1 MVPAPGRQCTWLG
14 HWCSPSLDG
23 RKRGEHTG
31 ECEAVA
37 TKRGTK
43 RRLKNRD
50 AARKSRQKQTER
62 ADELHQE
69 LLTLEASNS
78 ALEKEIKALKKE
90 IRHYNSALERH
101 RPFCVLR
108 GSVQVDALQTST
120 SVTSKAEL
128 GENPHPM
135 PSSDLVP
142 SSLFTHAPHS
152 LFSNDAHIELPSS
165 TFSTL
170 HPEDI
175 LSVTSEMFPV
185 EDPGAPPLDPHKY
198 KNALISAQTNGD
210 GTLKPSQITPTLRSL
225 PCSIPV
231 PPNTPDG
238 FFPLNTPLVEPY
250 PEELSLSSFLE
261 ENDWILNADNNSTTL

>member
-1 MVPAPGRQCTWLG
+1 MIILQDC
-14 HWCSPSLDG
+14 
-23 RKRGEHTG
+23 K
-31 ECEAVA
+31 
-37 TKRGTK
+37 
-43 RRLKNRD
+43 
-50 AARKSRQKQTER
+50 
-62 ADELHQE
+62 E

-170 HPEDI
+170 QPEDI
-175 LSVTSEMFPV
+175 LSVTSEMFPI
-185 EDPGAPPLDPHKY
+185 EDSGAPPLDPHKY
-198 KNALISAQTNGD
+198 ENALISAQTSGD
-210 GTLKPSQITPTLRSL
+210 GTSKPSQITLESL

-231 PPNTPDG
+231 PPNAPDG

-250 PEELSLSSFLE
+250 PEELSLSNFLE
-261 ENDWILNADNNSTTL
+261 ENDWILSADNNPTTL

>member
-1 MVPAPGRQCTWLG
+1 MVPAPGRAPGWVIDVPPPLMDEKEESTPG
-14 HWCSPSLDG
+14 S
-23 RKRGEHTG
+23 

-37 TKRGTK
+37 NKRGTK

-128 GENPHPM
+128 GETPHPM

-152 LFSNDAHIELPSS
+152 LFSNDTRIELPSS

-175 LSVTSEMFPV
+175 LSVTSEMFPI

-198 KNALISAQTNGD
+198 KNALISAQTNAD
-210 GTLKPSQITPTLRSL
+210 GTLKPSQITPRLESL

-231 PPNTPDG
+231 PPNTSDG
-238 FFPLNTPLVEPY
+238 FFPLVEPY
-250 PEELSLSSFLE
+250 PEELSLSTFLE
-261 ENDWILNADNNSTTL
+261 ENDWILSADNNPTTL